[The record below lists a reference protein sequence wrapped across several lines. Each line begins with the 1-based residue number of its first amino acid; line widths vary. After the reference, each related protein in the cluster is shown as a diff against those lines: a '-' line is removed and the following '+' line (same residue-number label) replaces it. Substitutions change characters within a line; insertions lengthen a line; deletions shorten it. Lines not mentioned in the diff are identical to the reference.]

1 MSPLLNGDN
10 EKTLFCRRWNAY
22 PQLLWII
29 MPHAFVRLP
38 TSESTTFEQQ
48 VCSAKIGYANT
59 ILLGTNSR
67 KKGMWTLRTA
77 QIKQK
82 KQCNFDSGWFERQEL
97 NQFHCYNLNRV
108 FFSKGWTREF
118 PSTRLVFEWKN
129 GGGLR
134 LLKCSMF
141 WCWMLFFRMHACC
154 ITFTKMKSMGLCL
167 S

>member
-1 MSPLLNGDN
+1 MS
-10 EKTLFCRRWNAY
+10 
-22 PQLLWII
+22 
-29 MPHAFVRLP
+29 HAFVRLP

-82 KQCNFDSGWFERQEL
+82 KQCNFDRGWFERQEL

-108 FFSKGWTREF
+108 FFPKDGPESFQVQDWYSNEKMVVVSVCLNVPCFDVGC
-118 PSTRLVFEWKN
+118 
-129 GGGLR
+129 
-134 LLKCSMF
+134 CSSECMRVVSH
-141 WCWMLFFRMHACC
+141 LQR
-154 ITFTKMKSMGLCL
+154 
-167 S
+167 